1 MSSVKYE
8 FRYMPLIGKLSGESM
23 LQQTETAINEI
34 AEIVNENTA
43 QADIIN
49 TLAQDAN
56 DNSVEALEKA
66 NEALETSSRVYIHEE
81 LAVNL
86 DSYCESQLIYVAN
99 ISSTNLPIA
108 KKGFLEVKTDDDKT
122 ECVQLF
128 VSDDKDVY
136 VRSGSI
142 TAETVGDITVYT
154 ADFEEWTSLSS
165 PTILLQAGNGTSIP
179 LSADLNDYNTE
190 GTFYCST
197 TNVGSIAHCPVSEGE
212 FKLIV
217 MKFATANYGL
227 QMLYPSVQH
236 LYVRKYSGGA
246 WGNWEVI
253 VPKITSGVTNGS
265 IAVND
270 TDVSVTGWNTKADL
284 DSPVF
289 VGTPTAP
296 TPANND
302 NSTKLATTEFVNS
315 RLGNYLPLTGGTM
328 SGAIVSSITDIIKQ
342 TTNTSHTT
350 ILGGTAYSS
359 GASLVL
365 RGGDEA
371 VQAGAFQLK
380 AQDGSVYKDFIGFS
394 DGTLKWGG
402 NNVITSAGGTLN
414 NRLNFKGLNNR
425 SVTVGTAPSSTNCDL
440 GWNDSAILVLR
451 SSDYGVSA
459 GQDGAFEL
467 MARSNN
473 GGTVVSKTLFGT
485 KTGILTWG
493 GQNILTAANYNS
505 YALPLGGGTMTGTIL
520 SRYAALKAPSDD
532 TYIEIDGGTGG
543 GGGAGLL
550 LFGKD
555 ESRQGLF
562 WIRSRNGTAGKDLV
576 GKPDGTL
583 TWNGQPIQTSSDKR
597 LKQDFS
603 NVPAEVLEAWGKVNW
618 QQFKYKEDVER
629 KGENCRFHTGLVAQD
644 VKEVGE
650 ENNIDLLKYG
660 ILCHDVREAVEEE
673 KDEDGNIIK
682 EASEAVDLWTVRYEE
697 ALAMEVIYLRN
708 EIKKLREEIKALRT
722 E

>member
-8 FRYMPLIGKLSGESM
+8 FRYMPLVGKLSGESM
-23 LQQTETAINEI
+23 LRQTETAINEI

-66 NEALETSSRVYIHEE
+66 NEALETSSRVYIHED

-227 QMLYPSVQH
+227 QMLYPSGQH
-236 LYVRKYSGGA
+236 LYVRKYSGGT
-246 WGNWEVI
+246 WGTWEVI

-270 TDVSVTGWNTKADL
+270 TDVAVTGWNTKADL

-302 NSTKLATTEFVNS
+302 NSTKLATTEFVTTKA
-315 RLGNYLPLTGGTM
+315 GNYLPLSGGQLTGEFLTGRENGTFVIRAGNADNSLTLYGGTTNQN
-328 SGAIVSSITDIIKQ
+328 GA
-342 TTNTSHTT
+342 N
-350 ILGGTAYSS
+350 
-359 GASLVL
+359 
-365 RGGDEA
+365 
-371 VQAGAFQLK
+371 
-380 AQDGSVYKDFIGFS
+380 
-394 DGTLKWGG
+394 
-402 NNVITSAGGTLN
+402 
-414 NRLNFKGLNNR
+414 
-425 SVTVGTAPSSTNCDL
+425 
-440 GWNDSAILVLR
+440 
-451 SSDYGVSA
+451 
-459 GQDGAFEL
+459 
-467 MARSNN
+467 
-473 GGTVVSKTLFGT
+473 
-485 KTGILTWG
+485 
-493 GQNILTAANYNS
+493 
-505 YALPLGGGTMTGTIL
+505 
-520 SRYAALKAPSDD
+520 
-532 TYIEIDGGTGG
+532 
-543 GGGAGLL
+543 LL
-550 LFGKD
+550 LYGDNHSASFA
-555 ESRQGLF
+555 QGRFLLRAKKGENL
-562 WIRSRNGTAGKDLV
+562 IDLIGT
-576 GKPDGTL
+576 PDGTL
-583 TWNGQPIQTSSDKR
+583 TWGNASLTDGTFLTVRTVNLEVNTSTSGLIGSITAPAVSGYQFLCWFAHLSDGASFFCYPNVATSQTPNIYAINPVS
-597 LKQDFS
+597 
-603 NVPAEVLEAWGKVNW
+603 GKVIVN
-618 QQFKYKEDVER
+618 YALYIR
-629 KGENCRFHTGLVAQD
+629 K
-644 VKEVGE
+644 
-650 ENNIDLLKYG
+650 
-660 ILCHDVREAVEEE
+660 
-673 KDEDGNIIK
+673 
-682 EASEAVDLWTVRYEE
+682 W
-697 ALAMEVIYLRN
+697 
-708 EIKKLREEIKALRT
+708 
-722 E
+722 